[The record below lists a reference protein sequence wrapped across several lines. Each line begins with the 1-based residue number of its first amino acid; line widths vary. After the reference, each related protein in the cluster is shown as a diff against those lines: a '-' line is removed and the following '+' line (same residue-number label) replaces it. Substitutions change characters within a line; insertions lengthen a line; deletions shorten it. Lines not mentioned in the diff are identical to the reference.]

1 MPRSNNPI
9 AAFATWGE
17 NFIFEMGNWAVM
29 RLLAIVCLAILVPTP
44 LVSAAQDFDTKAALR
59 SLPSETTVSLVLTPQ
74 GAERLAP
81 PARSEGQLS
90 LLPDFETP
98 GHSRALSL
106 ALRLA
111 AEIAWL
117 AMGASYEVMP
127 PAPTAV
133 ISPGSSSWQRIGC
146 KWPEDCWWPRDPRD

>member
-1 MPRSNNPI
+1 MPSSNSPI

-29 RLLAIVCLAILVPTP
+29 RFLAIVCLAILVQTP

-59 SLPSETTVSLVLTPQ
+59 SLPSETTTSLVLTPQ

-90 LLPDFETP
+90 LQPEWETP
-98 GHSRALSL
+98 GHSRTLSL

-117 AMGASYEVMP
+117 AMGASYELMP
-127 PAPTAV
+127 PTPTAV
-133 ISPGSSSWQRIGC
+133 IPPGSSSWWRVSC
-146 KWPEDCWWPRDPRD
+146 KLPEDCRWPRNPGD

>member
-1 MPRSNNPI
+1 VPRSNSPI
-9 AAFATWGE
+9 AAFATWEE
-17 NFIFEMGNWAVM
+17 NFFFNIGNSAVM
-29 RLLAIVCLAILVPTP
+29 RFLAIVCLAILVPTP

-59 SLPSETTVSLVLTPQ
+59 SLPNETTASLVLTPQ
-74 GAERLAP
+74 GAERLAS

-106 ALRLA
+106 GIRLA

-117 AMGASYEVMP
+117 AMGASYAVMP

-133 ISPGSSSWQRIGC
+133 ISPGSNSWQRIGC
-146 KWPEDCWWPRDPRD
+146 KWPEDCLWPRDPRD